1 MRTAAARS
9 GGVPDP
15 LLAYADVFGGVASAD
30 TIASE
35 LVLVHDVLSRFFADH
50 VVAPLRL
57 ARDQLDRSE
66 QRIAAT
72 RLYFF
77 SSRKAAA
84 LCFPLGGGRFGIGIT
99 LGLIAQTL
107 AQFHLLLA
115 RPDVL
120 PGVGSSITSA
130 IGRERLERSSD
141 PTRRAIADHCAYLAL
156 QFVVLHECAHIRRG
170 HLNAALHFGAS
181 ALEDPEPAGL
191 AGQLPIGAIVYCEW
205 DADEA
210 AARVHPG
217 HISLEIRALS
227 RGWRRFLAPRW
238 FRTFRADPYQY
249 WGFALGILMR
259 MFATVGAQSE
269 NTTLERQHPHA
280 MVRLA
285 NIRSLLLLES
295 DALPH
300 LDISLPDPSTLAQG
314 AGRGFA
320 AATEAWHAVG
330 GPEPD
335 AEFLLTEARVLR
347 EMREEYV
354 DLVSGLILQDRQ

>member
-1 MRTAAARS
+1 M
-9 GGVPDP
+9 
-15 LLAYADVFGGVASAD
+15 
-30 TIASE
+30 
-35 LVLVHDVLSRFFADH
+35 
-50 VVAPLRL
+50 
-57 ARDQLDRSE
+57 
-66 QRIAAT
+66 
-72 RLYFF
+72 
-77 SSRKAAA
+77 
-84 LCFPLGGGRFGIGIT
+84 GR
-99 LGLIAQTL
+99 
-107 AQFHLLLA
+107 
-115 RPDVL
+115 
-120 PGVGSSITSA
+120 
-130 IGRERLERSSD
+130 
-141 PTRRAIADHCAYLAL
+141 
-156 QFVVLHECAHIRRG
+156 
-170 HLNAALHFGAS
+170 
-181 ALEDPEPAGL
+181 
-191 AGQLPIGAIVYCEW
+191 
-205 DADEA
+205 DEA
-210 AARVHPG
+210 AARVHPVM
-217 HISLEIRALS
+217 ISLEIRALS
-227 RGWRRFLAPRW
+227 RGWRRFLAHG
-238 FRTFRADPYQY
+238 
-249 WGFALGILMR
+249 GFGHFAPTPTSTGGSRLGILMR